1 MLCFFRFY
9 PPPLGSAHPLHL
21 HFSLLKV
28 LMLYYW
34 CFPFSFNT
42 TTHAHTPSLICKAL
56 NKELLRANF
65 NLFDCMMQQ
74 RLPGI
79 IVKYCCVVFFCLS
92 DPLSNS
98 KNQGFFLE
106 AKLVRFLSCKS
117 CFWGHAGLTL
127 SSLSLQCPVSLHR
140 TCERSLWRP
149 TRQWSHGQSLHGW
162 HCTVC
167 WKATGLC
174 FGPSSPMEVGAVGA
188 RPSGQC
194 RVIITYL
201 ILNFSNNQ
209 PTSPTHP
216 TTTYLPTYLPVCQC
230 CESQNVC
237 VYLHLSHEAPPVPVP
252 LEMCSCLSLFL
263 LFPNYLVQLLIV
275 DEMTVV

>member
-28 LMLYYW
+28 LMLYYS
-34 CFPFSFNT
+34 CFSFSFNT

-56 NKELLRANF
+56 NKELLRANLT
-65 NLFDCMMQQ
+65 LFDWFDAAEIAWDYCKVAYNYLCFLRVRSSQQ
-74 RLPGI
+74 EQKSGI
-79 IVKYCCVVFFCLS
+79 
-92 DPLSNS
+92 
-98 KNQGFFLE
+98 FLE
-106 AKLVRFLSCKS
+106 AKIVRLLSCKS

-127 SSLSLQCPVSLHR
+127 ASLSLQCPVSLHR
-140 TCERSLWRP
+140 TCEPSLWRP
-149 TRQWSHGQSLHGW
+149 TRRWSHGQSLHGW

-209 PTSPTHP
+209 PAQHTPP
-216 TTTYLPTYLPVCQC
+216 PPTYLPTRVSVLWVTICL
-230 CESQNVC
+230 C
-237 VYLHLSHEAPPVPVP
+237 VSAPF
-252 LEMCSCLSLFL
+252 S
-263 LFPNYLVQLLIV
+263 
-275 DEMTVV
+275 